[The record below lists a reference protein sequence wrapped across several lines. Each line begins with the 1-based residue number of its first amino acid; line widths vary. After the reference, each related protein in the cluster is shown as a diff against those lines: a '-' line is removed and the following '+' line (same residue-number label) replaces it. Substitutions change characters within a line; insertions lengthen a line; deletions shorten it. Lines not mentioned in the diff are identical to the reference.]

1 MSPTLIWAPR
11 EHFATSFSL
20 KKKKKKKIGK
30 NNQTNSRVSKMA
42 LSYNLKEKSSLLH
55 CKKKNKKTNQKKPN
69 NQNNKEENK
78 QTNKKPWHRFRRKFA
93 VFPKVYKIFLTILP
107 Q

>member
-55 CKKKNKKTNQKKPN
+55 YKKKKQKNKPKKAKQPK
-69 NQNNKEENK
+69 QQRRK
-78 QTNKKPWHRFRRKFA
+78 QTNKQKTMTQIQK
-93 VFPKVYKIFLTILP
+93 KICCLP
-107 Q
+107 ESV